1 MMSMAFEEIVGEW
14 QVASTKLKHA
24 LFDGLLIVLSTSK
37 LFNGNFALLLD
48 KDVSNDPSPIAT
60 FLFSMAV
67 FEPLNCSELAFAPK
81 EFLEPSC
88 FVISTFPVFLF
99 TSNAAANS
107 TIVATTKKSETNR
120 YTPSL
125 SMFEPVEESF

>member
-1 MMSMAFEEIVGEW
+1 MSMAFEEIVGEW
-14 QVASTKLKHA
+14 QVVSTRLKHVSP
-24 LFDGLLIVLSTSK
+24 DGLLTVLSNNR
-37 LFNGNFALLLD
+37 LFNWNFVLLLD
-48 KDVSNDPSPIAT
+48 KDVWNDPIVT
-60 FLFSMAV
+60 LLFSMAV
-67 FEPLNCSELAFAPK
+67 FEPFNRSELVFAPK

-88 FVISTFPVFLF
+88 FFISTFPVFLF

-125 SMFEPVEESF
+125 SMFEPVGESF

>member
-14 QVASTKLKHA
+14 EVVSTRLKHA
-24 LFDGLLIVLSTSK
+24 LSDGLLIVLSTSK

-48 KDVSNDPSPIAT
+48 KDVSNGPSPIAT
-60 FLFSMAV
+60 FLFCMAV

-81 EFLEPSC
+81 EFLETSC

-99 TSNAAANS
+99 TSNATANS

-125 SMFEPVEESF
+125 SMFEPVGESF